1 MLKALQPNIE
11 ANTSNV
17 VILLERESMILFLVI
32 VVVIDGFFVRCKMVC
47 IDGMYSVVLFCFV

>member
-32 VVVIDGFFVRCKMVC
+32 VVVNDGFFVRCKNGMY
-47 IDGMYSVVLFCFV
+47 DGMYSVVLFCFV